1 MDKLNIKTK
10 LDNAIILDIQKKYV
24 DSVASYEE
32 IISTGF
38 QPSID
43 HYINLS
49 FLYWSFATEQIEFNL
64 PNNIPDE
71 MSIIGG
77 ERYGMII
84 EEGLQLYAN
93 SLELRFWK
101 QYFAFRLFGSE
112 FTFADCLLL
121 FNMFP
126 EDETLVPYFFLQL
139 FDKDT
144 YSSQIQRLIEICK
157 SCPTAKNLYILSF
170 LPVN

>member
-1 MDKLNIKTK
+1 MI
-10 LDNAIILDIQKKYV
+10 LDRAITMDIQKRYV
-24 DSVASYEE
+24 DAVAYYEE

-49 FLYWSFATEQIEFNL
+49 FLYWSFAAEQIEFNVT
-64 PNNIPDE
+64 NNIPDE
-71 MSIIGG
+71 MANTGG
-77 ERYGMII
+77 ERYAIII
-84 EEGLQLYAN
+84 EEGLQLYAD
-93 SLELRFWK
+93 SLELRFWQ
-101 QYFAFRLFGSE
+101 QYFAYRLFGVE

-126 EDETLVPYFFLQL
+126 NDETFVPYFFLQL
-139 FDKDT
+139 FDKET

-157 SCPTAKNLYILSF
+157 NCPTAKNLYILSF